1 MLLVMADDPAVVTI
15 RPQPQRAGQ
24 RPGLGMGVHLPLSGI
39 KRDLRQALKH
49 LGLRFRHQPG
59 EGGADGF
66 EAGDIEFYH
75 DNPTIDRA
83 MSF

>member
-1 MLLVMADDPAVVTI
+1 MLLVVADDPAVVTI

-39 KRDLRQALKH
+39 ERDLRQAPEY

-59 EGGADGF
+59 EGSANRLDTL
-66 EAGDIEFYH
+66 DVEFDH
-75 DNPTIDRA
+75 WCRLA
-83 MSF
+83 H